1 MKLGQF
7 KELDPEENQRLE
19 EEKRRKIQEEEEHV
33 ASMKVG
39 DRFVD
44 MIAVSK
50 ITVNCFVWAVY
61 VFLH

>member
-50 ITVNCFVWAVY
+50 ITVNCFV
-61 VFLH
+61 